1 MVVYTN
7 SLQVLIDDFFAG
19 KLTAQEY
26 VDLYHELYK
35 KGKPIDKDS
44 VYATIW
50 LTNDEYYPIE
60 DRNENDIDENE
71 LKAQIKLF
79 LENGI
84 VKGYEIFHQYGG
96 NKVAQYYEKQGIP
109 LDKAVYKYYEYKP

>member
-1 MVVYTN
+1 MVVYTD

-26 VDLYHELYK
+26 VDLYHELYRN
-35 KGKPIDKDS
+35 GKPIDKGS

-50 LTNDEYYPIE
+50 LSNDEYYPVE
-60 DRNENDIDENE
+60 DREEHDIDENE

-84 VKGYEIFHQYGG
+84 KQGYKIFHEYGG

-109 LDKAVYKYYEYKP
+109 LTKAIYKQFDE